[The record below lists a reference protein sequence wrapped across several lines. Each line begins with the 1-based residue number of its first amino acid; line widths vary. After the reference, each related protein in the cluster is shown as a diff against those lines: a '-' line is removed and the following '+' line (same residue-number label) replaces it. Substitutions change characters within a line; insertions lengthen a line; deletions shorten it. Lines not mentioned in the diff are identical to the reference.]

1 MESLHAEVYGFLS
14 NTEKS
19 IITMDESLKTGI
31 ERQIIEMKDLLNME
45 RNEYEVV
52 PSYFSFVPFIL
63 GFNVFVLTSL

>member
-1 MESLHAEVYGFLS
+1 
-14 NTEKS
+14 
-19 IITMDESLKTGI
+19 MDESLKTGI